1 MTERQYLLQHLLHL
15 SAQLSETTEQKERE
29 NIKEAI
35 GFYAAELRRVEKA
48 YKKQQ
53 YKQ

>member
-15 SAQLSETTEQKERE
+15 SASLNEITDPKQRE

-35 GFYAAELRRVEKA
+35 GFYAAELRRVEKE